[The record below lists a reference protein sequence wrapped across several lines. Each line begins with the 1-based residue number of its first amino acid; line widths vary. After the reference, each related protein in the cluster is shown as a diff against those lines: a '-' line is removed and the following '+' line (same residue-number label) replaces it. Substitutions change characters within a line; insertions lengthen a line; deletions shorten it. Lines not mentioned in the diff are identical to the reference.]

1 MGMIPLYIYHDSSEV
16 TVRSLAFTQITV
28 LCIEYVY
35 TIYVCT
41 IGAYTICA
49 HNVQM
54 YTLRACMTAHGF
66 EIMFP
71 FNVHTIR
78 DLWRDVDEHGGSMW
92 FMRISSQPSRMDGNC
107 MKAVREWGMPTLCF
121 FWKMVINIDLNIM
134 FSTIFRQTHI

>member
-16 TVRSLAFTQITV
+16 TVRSLAFTQINHCTV
-28 LCIEYVY
+28 YRICVY
-35 TIYVCT
+35 NIYIYVCT

-54 YTLRACMTAHGF
+54 YTQRACMTAHGF

-71 FNVHTIR
+71 FNVHTIH

-92 FMRISSQPSRMDGNC
+92 FMRISS
-107 MKAVREWGMPTLCF
+107 
-121 FWKMVINIDLNIM
+121 
-134 FSTIFRQTHI
+134 